1 MGEKIVK
8 GLKWFFFSFI
18 WVAVVLLALD
28 IITKLVVFNA
38 ANGVVGTV
46 VWNTIPGFLNVELV
60 LNEAAAFGL
69 GFDKVANRIL
79 YIIVAIIGSAIMLTV
94 YIRKYKKLHM
104 VYKITL
110 MMILSGAL
118 GNLID
123 RLFYSFAD
131 YCVIDWINFHG
142 IWQFHFNV
150 ADSAIVLGVIA
161 LVITLI
167 IEEVKDYKAQ
177 KAKEV
182 KPDEK
187 VLSIEEQRRED
198 ELKDKDASK

>member
-28 IITKLVVFNA
+28 IITKLAVFNA

-79 YIIVAIIGSAIMLTV
+79 YIIVAIIGTAIMLTV
-94 YIRKYKKLHM
+94 YIRKYKNLHM

-161 LVITLI
+161 LVVMLI

-182 KPDEK
+182 KSDEK